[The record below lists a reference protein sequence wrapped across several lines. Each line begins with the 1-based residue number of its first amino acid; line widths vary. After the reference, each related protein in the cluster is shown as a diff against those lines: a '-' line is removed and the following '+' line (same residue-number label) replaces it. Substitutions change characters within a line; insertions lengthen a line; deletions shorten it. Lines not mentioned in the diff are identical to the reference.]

1 MVIFK
6 NLPTT
11 QYIEVMHAGNIID
24 SVYLRRGIVLLDNY
38 DQYWLVKLAS
48 LDLVPIN
55 DVRLIAWQ
63 VVTIFRLLP
72 RLNFINRQDKAVLVF
87 G

>member
-1 MVIFK
+1 MQDISPIVGNITMVIFK

-38 DQYWLVKLAS
+38 D
-48 LDLVPIN
+48 
-55 DVRLIAWQ
+55 
-63 VVTIFRLLP
+63 
-72 RLNFINRQDKAVLVF
+72 
-87 G
+87 

>member
-6 NLPTT
+6 NLPTI

-38 DQYWLVKLAS
+38 D
-48 LDLVPIN
+48 
-55 DVRLIAWQ
+55 
-63 VVTIFRLLP
+63 
-72 RLNFINRQDKAVLVF
+72 
-87 G
+87 